1 MITIY
6 TDGSSRGNPGPG
18 GWASVVLVGR
28 PQNNA
33 ELTRKDTEEHTIPS
47 YIQVVELGG
56 REDNTTNNRMELSAI
71 RAALGYIEE
80 RNIEGDIELYTD
92 SSYAMNGLLS
102 WMYGWQKNG
111 WKTATGDPVLNQ
123 DIWAELLGLMV
134 RLKQS
139 RDVDIRKVKG
149 HAGDVLNERCDTL
162 ATAFAD
168 GERVLLFKGEY
179 ENYTKLFGLEVKE
192 LKVATSHSRPST
204 SSKSSS
210 KKPYSYVSLVNRKI
224 HTDKTWNACEK
235 RVKGKPGAKYKKVF
249 SAEEEVQLMNE
260 YKKLK
265 TID

>member
-18 GWASVVLVGR
+18 GWGAVLVVGENSKS
-28 PQNNA
+28 PA
-33 ELTRKDTEEHTIPS
+33 SSPKS
-47 YIQVVELGG
+47 KVVELGG
-56 REDNTTNNRMELSAI
+56 REGTTTNNRMELSAI
-71 RAALGYIEE
+71 CAALRYVEE
-80 RNIEGDIELYTD
+80 RSIEGDIELYTD
-92 SSYAMNGLLS
+92 STYAMNGLLT

-111 WKTATGDPVLNQ
+111 WKTATGDAVQNQ
-123 DIWAELLGLMV
+123 DIWQELLGLMV

-139 RDVDIRKVKG
+139 HDVDIKKVKG

-192 LKVATSHSRPST
+192 LKVATIKSKVKSRN
-204 SSKSSS
+204 SKA
-210 KKPYSYVSLVNRKI
+210 YSYVSLVNGKI
-224 HTDKTWNACEK
+224 HTDATWAACEK

-249 SAEEEVQLMNE
+249 SKEEEVVLVKE
-260 YKKLK
+260 FKKLA
-265 TID
+265 TLD

>member
-18 GWASVVLVGR
+18 GWGAVLVVDENR
-28 PQNNA
+28 A
-33 ELTRKDTEEHTIPS
+33 
-47 YIQVVELGG
+47 VVELGG
-56 REDNTTNNRMELSAI
+56 REQHTTNNRMELTAI
-71 RAALGYIEE
+71 RESLLYIEE

-111 WKTATGDPVLNQ
+111 WKTGSGDPVLNQ
-123 DIWAELLGLMV
+123 DIWEALLGLMF

-139 RDVDIRKVKG
+139 RDVDIKKVKG

-179 ENYTKLFGLEVKE
+179 ENYTKLFGLESKEIQVTSLKPPLRQGPAGQAQVKT
-192 LKVATSHSRPST
+192 KST
-204 SSKSSS
+204 KG
-210 KKPYSYVSLVNRKI
+210 KKAYSYVSLVTGKI
-224 HTDKTWNACEK
+224 HTDKTWDACEK
-235 RVKGKPGAKYKKVF
+235 RVHGKAGAQYKNVF
-249 SAEEEVQLMNE
+249 SPDEEKGLVSD
-260 YKKLK
+260 YKKLA
-265 TID
+265 TLD